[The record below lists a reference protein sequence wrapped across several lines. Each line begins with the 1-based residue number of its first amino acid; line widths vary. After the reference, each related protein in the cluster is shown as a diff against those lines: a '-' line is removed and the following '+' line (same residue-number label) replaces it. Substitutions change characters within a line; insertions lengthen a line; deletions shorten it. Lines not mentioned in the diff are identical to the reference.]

1 MKFKLTLTWTR
12 TLLGGVGLILFV
24 YLILRIGVGAV
35 LENVS
40 RFGVWF
46 AAILF
51 VGACWLFFQA
61 CAWTIIQNAYFQKVG
76 FFRLF
81 RIRIISDAL
90 NILLPSASLGGDA
103 ARAYLIKGKVPLKE
117 GIPGVLFDK
126 TVEFVAST
134 IFLACGFLLGT
145 IFIRMPE
152 GLLAPTL
159 ICLAITTAGLV
170 LLIFFSIRGFYG
182 IVLRISG
189 VIPKVRR
196 WVLNREEQ
204 LRALDRNLRLLYARA
219 NLKTAAAL
227 GLHVLARLAGV
238 VEVLIILRALGV
250 SADFVQAW
258 FISAVVIISN
268 TIFFILPGQ
277 WGITESASMLV
288 LKSLGHPA
296 AIGLSLSVIRRI
308 RKLAFVCL
316 ALVFF
321 MSEKKG
327 LPENKE

>member
-1 MKFKLTLTWTR
+1 MRFKLPRTWTK
-12 TLLGGVGLILFV
+12 TLLGSVGLLLFA
-24 YLILRIGVGAV
+24 YLILRIGVGVV

-40 RFGVWF
+40 RFGTWF
-46 AAILF
+46 AAILI

-61 CAWTIIQNAYFQKVG
+61 CAWSIIQNAYFQKVP

-81 RIRIISDAL
+81 RVRIIGDAL

-103 ARAYLIKGKVPLKE
+103 ARAYLIKGNVPLKE
-117 GIPGVLFDK
+117 GIPSVLFDK

-134 IFLACGFLLGT
+134 IFLAVGLLLGA

-152 GLLAPTL
+152 GLLAPTF
-159 ICLAITTAGLV
+159 ICLAVMTVGLV
-170 LLIFFSIRGFYG
+170 LLIFFSVRGFYG

-204 LRALDRNLRLLYARA
+204 VKALDGNLQLLYARA

-227 GLHVLARLAGV
+227 GLHILARMTGV
-238 VEVLIILRALGV
+238 VEIWLILRVLGV
-250 SADFVQAW
+250 PADYVQAW
-258 FISAVVIISN
+258 FITAVVVISN

-308 RKLAFVCL
+308 RKLAFVGL
-316 ALVFF
+316 ALVLF
-321 MSEKKG
+321 MSEKKS
-327 LPENKE
+327 LP

>member
-1 MKFKLTLTWTR
+1 MKFKLPRTWTR
-12 TLLGGVGLILFV
+12 MLLCGVGLILFV
-24 YLILRIGVGAV
+24 YLILRIGVGVV
-35 LENVS
+35 LENIS
-40 RFGVWF
+40 RFGGWF
-46 AAILF
+46 AVTIF

-103 ARAYLIKGKVPLKE
+103 ARAYLIKGNVPLKE
-117 GIPGVLFDK
+117 GIPSVLFDK
-126 TVEFVAST
+126 TIEFVAST
-134 IFLACGFLLGT
+134 IFLAAGLLVGT

-159 ICLAITTAGLV
+159 ICLAITTIGIV
-170 LLIFFSIRGFYG
+170 LLIFVSVRGFYG
-182 IVLRISG
+182 IVLKVSG
-189 VIPKVRR
+189 IIPKVRR
-196 WVLNREEQ
+196 WVLVREEQ

-219 NLKTAAAL
+219 NLETAAAL
-227 GLHVLARLAGV
+227 GLHILARLTGV
-238 VEVLIILRALGV
+238 VEVLIILRVLGV
-250 SADFVQAW
+250 PGGFVQAW
-258 FISAVVIISN
+258 FISAVVIIAN

-288 LKSLGHPA
+288 LRSLGHPA

-321 MSEKKG
+321 MSDKKG
-327 LPENKE
+327 LS

>member
-1 MKFKLTLTWTR
+1 MRFKLPRTWTK
-12 TLLGGVGLILFV
+12 TLLGSIGLLLFA
-24 YLILRIGVGAV
+24 YLIMRVGISVV
-35 LENVS
+35 LESVS
-40 RFGVWF
+40 RFGAWF
-46 AAILF
+46 AAILI

-61 CAWTIIQNAYFQKVG
+61 CAWSIIQNAYFQKVP

-81 RIRIISDAL
+81 RVRIISDAL
-90 NILLPSASLGGDA
+90 NSLLPSASLGGDA
-103 ARAYLIKGKVPLKE
+103 ARAYLIKKNVPLKE

-134 IFLACGFLLGT
+134 IFLAVGLLLGA

-152 GLLAPTL
+152 GLLAPTF
-159 ICLAITTAGLV
+159 ICLAVTTVGLV
-170 LLIFFSIRGFYG
+170 LLIFFSVRGFYG

-189 VIPKVRR
+189 VVPKVRR

-204 LRALDRNLRLLYARA
+204 VKALDGNLRLLYARA

-227 GLHVLARLAGV
+227 GLHILARLTGV
-238 VEVLIILRALGV
+238 VEIWLILKVLGV
-250 SADFVQAW
+250 PADYVQAW
-258 FISAVVIISN
+258 FIASVVVISN

-296 AIGLSLSVIRRI
+296 AIGLTLSVIRRI

-327 LPENKE
+327 LP

>member
-1 MKFKLTLTWTR
+1 MRLKLLRTR
-12 TLLGGVGLILFV
+12 TKMLLGGVGLLLFA
-24 YLILRIGVGAV
+24 YLILRIGIGVV
-35 LENVS
+35 LESVS
-40 RFGVWF
+40 RFGAWF

-61 CAWTIIQNAYFQKVG
+61 CAWTIIQNAYFRKVP

-81 RIRIISDAL
+81 RVRIISDAL
-90 NILLPSASLGGDA
+90 NILLPSASLGGEA
-103 ARAYLIKGKVPLKE
+103 ARAYLIKGNVPLKE
-117 GIPGVLFDK
+117 GIPSVLFDK

-134 IFLACGFLLGT
+134 IFLAGGLLLG
-145 IFIRMPE
+145 ILFIRMPK

-159 ICLAITTAGLV
+159 ICQAVTTVGV
-170 LLIFFSIRGFYG
+170 VFLIFFSVRGFYD
-182 IVLRISG
+182 IVLKISG
-189 VIPKVRR
+189 LFPKAQR

-204 LRALDRNLRLLYARA
+204 LRALDGNLRLLYARA

-227 GLHVLARLAGV
+227 GLHILARLTGV
-238 VEVLIILRALGV
+238 VEVLIILRVLGV
-250 SADFVQAW
+250 PADFVQAW

-268 TIFFILPGQ
+268 TVFFILPGQ

-288 LKSLGHPA
+288 LKGLGHPA
-296 AIGLSLSVIRRI
+296 AIGLTLSVIRRI

-321 MSEKKG
+321 MTEKKD
-327 LPENKE
+327 LP

>member
-1 MKFKLTLTWTR
+1 MRFKLPRTWTK
-12 TLLGGVGLILFV
+12 TLLGSIGLLLFA
-24 YLILRIGVGAV
+24 YLIMRVGIGVV
-35 LENVS
+35 LESVS
-40 RFGVWF
+40 RFGAWF
-46 AAILF
+46 AVILI

-61 CAWTIIQNAYFQKVG
+61 CAWSIIQNAYFQKVP

-81 RIRIISDAL
+81 RVRIISDAL
-90 NILLPSASLGGDA
+90 NSLLPSASLGGDA
-103 ARAYLIKGKVPLKE
+103 ARAYLIKKNVPLKE

-134 IFLACGFLLGT
+134 IFLAVGLLLGA

-152 GLLAPTL
+152 GLLAPTF
-159 ICLAITTAGLV
+159 ICLAVTTVGLV
-170 LLIFFSIRGFYG
+170 LLIFFSVRGFYG

-189 VIPKVRR
+189 VVPKVRR

-204 LRALDRNLRLLYARA
+204 VKALDGNLRLLYARA

-227 GLHVLARLAGV
+227 GLHILARLTGV
-238 VEVLIILRALGV
+238 VEIWLILKVLGV
-250 SADFVQAW
+250 PADYVQAW
-258 FISAVVIISN
+258 FITAVVVISN

-277 WGITESASMLV
+277 WGIMESVSMLM

-308 RKLAFVCL
+308 RKLAFVVL
-316 ALVFF
+316 ALILFV
-321 MSEKKG
+321 SEKKG
-327 LPENKE
+327 LP

>member
-1 MKFKLTLTWTR
+1 MRFKLPRTWTK
-12 TLLGGVGLILFV
+12 TLLGSIGLLLFA
-24 YLILRIGVGAV
+24 YLIMRVGIGVV
-35 LENVS
+35 LESVS
-40 RFGVWF
+40 RFGAWF
-46 AAILF
+46 AVILI

-61 CAWTIIQNAYFQKVG
+61 CAWSIIQNAYFQKVP

-81 RIRIISDAL
+81 RVRIISDAL
-90 NILLPSASLGGDA
+90 NSLLPSASLGGDA
-103 ARAYLIKGKVPLKE
+103 ARAYLIKKNVPLKE

-134 IFLACGFLLGT
+134 IFLAVGLLLGA

-152 GLLAPTL
+152 GLLAPTF
-159 ICLAITTAGLV
+159 ICLAVTTVGLV
-170 LLIFFSIRGFYG
+170 LLIFFSVRGFYG

-189 VIPKVRR
+189 VVPKVRR

-204 LRALDRNLRLLYARA
+204 VKALDGNLRLLYARA

-227 GLHVLARLAGV
+227 GLHILARLTGV
-238 VEVLIILRALGV
+238 VEIWLILKVLGV
-250 SADFVQAW
+250 PADYVQAW
-258 FISAVVIISN
+258 FIASVVVISN

-296 AIGLSLSVIRRI
+296 AIGLTLSVIRRI

-327 LPENKE
+327 LP

>member
-1 MKFKLTLTWTR
+1 MRFKLPRTWTK
-12 TLLGGVGLILFV
+12 TLLGGVGLLLFA
-24 YLILRIGVGAV
+24 YLVLRIGVGVV

-40 RFGVWF
+40 RFGTWF

-51 VGACWLFFQA
+51 VGAFWLFFQA
-61 CAWTIIQNAYFQKVG
+61 CAWSIIQNAYFQKVP

-81 RIRIISDAL
+81 RVRIIGDAL

-103 ARAYLIKGKVPLKE
+103 ARAYLIKGNVPLKE
-117 GIPGVLFDK
+117 GIPSVLFDK

-134 IFLACGFLLGT
+134 IFLALGLLLGA
-145 IFIRMPE
+145 IFIRMPK
-152 GLLAPTL
+152 GLLAPTF
-159 ICLAITTAGLV
+159 ICLAVMTVGLV
-170 LLIFFSIRGFYG
+170 LLIFFSVRGFYG

-196 WVLNREEQ
+196 WVLKREEQ
-204 LRALDRNLRLLYARA
+204 LRALDGNLRLLYARA

-227 GLHVLARLAGV
+227 GLHILARLTGV
-238 VEVLIILRALGV
+238 VEVLIIMRVLGV
-250 SADFVQAW
+250 PADYVQAW
-258 FISAVVIISN
+258 FITAVVVISN

-277 WGITESASMLV
+277 WGIMESVSMLV
-288 LKSLGHPA
+288 LKSLGHPV

-308 RKLAFVCL
+308 RKLAFVGL
-316 ALVFF
+316 AMVLF

-327 LPENKE
+327 LP

>member
-1 MKFKLTLTWTR
+1 MKFKFPRTR
-12 TLLGGVGLILFV
+12 TKMLLSGVGFLLFA
-24 YLILRIGVGAV
+24 YLILRIGVGVV
-35 LENVS
+35 LESVS
-40 RFGVWF
+40 RFGAWF

-51 VGACWLFFQA
+51 LGACWLFFQA
-61 CAWTIIQNAYFQKVG
+61 CAWSIIQNAYFQKVP

-103 ARAYLIKGKVPLKE
+103 ARAYMIKGNVPLKE

-126 TVEFVAST
+126 TIEFVAT
-134 IFLACGFLLGT
+134 AIFLAGGLLLG
-145 IFIRMPE
+145 ILFIRMPA
-152 GLLAPTL
+152 GLLAPAL
-159 ICLAITTAGLV
+159 ICQAVTTFGLV
-170 LLIFFSIRGFYG
+170 LLIFFSVRGFYG
-182 IVLRISG
+182 IVLKISG
-189 VIPKVRR
+189 LVPRAQR

-204 LRALDRNLRLLYARA
+204 LRALDRNLRLLYSRA

-227 GLHVLARLAGV
+227 GLHVLARLTGV
-238 VEVLIILRALGV
+238 VEVLIILRVLGV
-250 SADFVQAW
+250 PADFVLAW
-258 FISAVVIISN
+258 FISAAVIISN

-296 AIGLSLSVIRRI
+296 AIGLTLSVIRRI

-321 MSEKKG
+321 MTEKKG
-327 LPENKE
+327 LP

>member
-1 MKFKLTLTWTR
+1 MRFKLPRTWTK
-12 TLLGGVGLILFV
+12 TLLGSVGLLLFA
-24 YLILRIGVGAV
+24 YLILRIGVGVV

-40 RFGVWF
+40 RFGTWF
-46 AAILF
+46 AAILI

-61 CAWTIIQNAYFQKVG
+61 CAWSIIQNAYFQKVP

-81 RIRIISDAL
+81 RVRIIGDAL

-103 ARAYLIKGKVPLKE
+103 ARAYLIKGNVPLKE
-117 GIPGVLFDK
+117 GIPSVLFDK

-134 IFLACGFLLGT
+134 IFLAVGLLLGA

-152 GLLAPTL
+152 GLLAPTF
-159 ICLAITTAGLV
+159 ICLAVMTVGLV
-170 LLIFFSIRGFYG
+170 LLIFFSVRGFYG

-204 LRALDRNLRLLYARA
+204 VKALDGNLQLLYARA

-227 GLHVLARLAGV
+227 GLHILARLTGV
-238 VEVLIILRALGV
+238 VEIWLILRVLGV
-250 SADFVQAW
+250 PADYVQAW
-258 FISAVVIISN
+258 FITAVVVISN

-308 RKLAFVCL
+308 RKLAFVGL
-316 ALVFF
+316 ALVLF
-321 MSEKKG
+321 MSEKKS
-327 LPENKE
+327 LP

>member
-1 MKFKLTLTWTR
+1 MRFKLPRTWTK
-12 TLLGGVGLILFV
+12 TLLGSIGLLLFA
-24 YLILRIGVGAV
+24 YLIMRVGIGVV
-35 LENVS
+35 LESVS
-40 RFGVWF
+40 RFGAWF
-46 AAILF
+46 AAILI

-61 CAWTIIQNAYFQKVG
+61 CAWSIIQNAYFQKVP

-81 RIRIISDAL
+81 RVRIISDAL
-90 NILLPSASLGGDA
+90 NSLLPSASLGGDA
-103 ARAYLIKGKVPLKE
+103 ARAYLIKKNVPLKE

-134 IFLACGFLLGT
+134 IFLAVGLLLGA
-145 IFIRMPE
+145 IFIPMPE
-152 GLLAPTL
+152 GLLAPTF
-159 ICLAITTAGLV
+159 ICLAVTTVGLV
-170 LLIFFSIRGFYG
+170 LLIFFSVRGFYG

-189 VIPKVRR
+189 VVPKVRR

-204 LRALDRNLRLLYARA
+204 VKALDGNLRLLYARA

-227 GLHVLARLAGV
+227 GLHILARLTGV
-238 VEVLIILRALGV
+238 VEIWLILKVLGV
-250 SADFVQAW
+250 PADYVQAW
-258 FISAVVIISN
+258 FITAVVVISN

-296 AIGLSLSVIRRI
+296 AIGLTLSVIRRI

-327 LPENKE
+327 LP

>member
-1 MKFKLTLTWTR
+1 MRFKLPRTWTK
-12 TLLGGVGLILFV
+12 TLLGSIGLLLFA
-24 YLILRIGVGAV
+24 YLIMRVGIGVV
-35 LENVS
+35 LESVS
-40 RFGVWF
+40 RFGAWF
-46 AAILF
+46 AAILI

-61 CAWTIIQNAYFQKVG
+61 CAWSIIQNAYFQKVP

-81 RIRIISDAL
+81 RVRIISDAL

-103 ARAYLIKGKVPLKE
+103 ARAYLIKGNVPLKE
-117 GIPGVLFDK
+117 GIPGVFFDK

-134 IFLACGFLLGT
+134 IFLAVGLLLGA

-152 GLLAPTL
+152 GLLAPTF
-159 ICLAITTAGLV
+159 ICLAVTTVGLV
-170 LLIFFSIRGFYG
+170 LLIFFSVRGFYG

-189 VIPKVRR
+189 VVPKVRR

-204 LRALDRNLRLLYARA
+204 VKALDGNLRLLYARA

-227 GLHVLARLAGV
+227 GLHILARLTGV
-238 VEVLIILRALGV
+238 VEIWLILKVLGV
-250 SADFVQAW
+250 PADYVQAW
-258 FISAVVIISN
+258 FIASVVVISN

-296 AIGLSLSVIRRI
+296 AIGLTLSVIRRI

-327 LPENKE
+327 LP

>member
-1 MKFKLTLTWTR
+1 MRFKLPRTWTK
-12 TLLGGVGLILFV
+12 TLLGSIGLLLFA
-24 YLILRIGVGAV
+24 YLIMRVGIGVV
-35 LENVS
+35 LESVS
-40 RFGVWF
+40 RFGAWF
-46 AAILF
+46 AVILI

-61 CAWTIIQNAYFQKVG
+61 CAWSIIQNAYFQKVP

-81 RIRIISDAL
+81 RVRIISDAL
-90 NILLPSASLGGDA
+90 NSLLPSASLGGDA
-103 ARAYLIKGKVPLKE
+103 ARAYLIKKNVPLKE

-134 IFLACGFLLGT
+134 IFLAVGLLLGA

-152 GLLAPTL
+152 GLLAPTF
-159 ICLAITTAGLV
+159 ICLAVTTVGLV
-170 LLIFFSIRGFYG
+170 LLIFFSVRGFYG

-189 VIPKVRR
+189 VVPKVRR

-204 LRALDRNLRLLYARA
+204 VKALDGNLRLLYARA

-227 GLHVLARLAGV
+227 GLHILARLTGV
-238 VEVLIILRALGV
+238 VEIWLILKVLGV
-250 SADFVQAW
+250 PADYVQAW
-258 FISAVVIISN
+258 FITAVVVISN

-296 AIGLSLSVIRRI
+296 AIGLTLSVIRRI

-327 LPENKE
+327 LP

>member
-1 MKFKLTLTWTR
+1 MRFKLPRTWTK
-12 TLLGGVGLILFV
+12 TLLGSVGLLLFA
-24 YLILRIGVGAV
+24 YLILRVGIGVV
-35 LENVS
+35 LESVS
-40 RFGVWF
+40 RFGAWF
-46 AAILF
+46 AAILI

-61 CAWTIIQNAYFQKVG
+61 CAWSIIQNAYFQKVP

-81 RIRIISDAL
+81 RVRIISDAL
-90 NILLPSASLGGDA
+90 NSLLPSASLGGDA
-103 ARAYLIKGKVPLKE
+103 ARAYLIKKNVPLKE

-134 IFLACGFLLGT
+134 IFLAVGLLLGA

-152 GLLAPTL
+152 GLLAPTF
-159 ICLAITTAGLV
+159 ICLAVTTVGLV
-170 LLIFFSIRGFYG
+170 LLIFFSVRGFYG

-189 VIPKVRR
+189 VVPKVRR

-204 LRALDRNLRLLYARA
+204 VKALDGNLRLLYARA

-227 GLHVLARLAGV
+227 GLHILARLTGV
-238 VEVLIILRALGV
+238 VEIWLILKVLGV
-250 SADFVQAW
+250 PADYVQAW
-258 FISAVVIISN
+258 FITAVVVISN

-296 AIGLSLSVIRRI
+296 AIGLTLSVIRRI

-327 LPENKE
+327 LP

>member
-1 MKFKLTLTWTR
+1 MRLKLPRTRMKMF
-12 TLLGGVGLILFV
+12 LGGIGLLLFA
-24 YLILRIGVGAV
+24 YLILRIGIGAV
-35 LENVS
+35 LESVS
-40 RFGVWF
+40 RFGAWF
-46 AAILF
+46 AAILL

-61 CAWTIIQNAYFQKVG
+61 CAWSIIQNAYFQKVP

-81 RIRIISDAL
+81 RVRIISDAL

-103 ARAYLIKGKVPLKE
+103 ARAFLIKGNVPLKE
-117 GIPGVLFDK
+117 GIPGVFFDK
-126 TVEFVAST
+126 TVEFVAT
-134 IFLACGFLLGT
+134 AIFLAVGLLLGS
-145 IFIRMPE
+145 IFIRIPE

-159 ICLAITTAGLV
+159 VCLAIATIGLI
-170 LLIFFSIRGFYG
+170 LLIFFSVRGFYG
-182 IVLRISG
+182 IVLRISS

-196 WVLNREEQ
+196 WVLKREEQ
-204 LRALDRNLRLLYARA
+204 LRALDGNLRLLYARA

-227 GLHVLARLAGV
+227 GLHILARMTGV
-238 VEVLIILRALGV
+238 VEVLIILRVLGV
-250 SADFVQAW
+250 PADYVQAW
-258 FISAVVIISN
+258 FITAVVIISN

-327 LPENKE
+327 LP

>member
-1 MKFKLTLTWTR
+1 MKFKLPRKWTR
-12 TLLGGVGLILFV
+12 MLLSGVGLILFV
-24 YLILRIGVGAV
+24 YLILRIGVGVV
-35 LENVS
+35 LENIS

-46 AAILF
+46 AVILF

-81 RIRIISDAL
+81 RIRVISDAL

-117 GIPGVLFDK
+117 GIPSVLFDK
-126 TVEFVAST
+126 TIEFVAST
-134 IFLACGFLLGT
+134 IFLAAGLLVGT

-152 GLLAPTL
+152 GLQAPTL
-159 ICLAITTAGLV
+159 ICLAITTIGVV
-170 LLIFFSIRGFYG
+170 LLIFVSVRGFYG
-182 IVLRISG
+182 IVLKVSG
-189 VIPKVRR
+189 IIPKARR
-196 WVLNREEQ
+196 WVLVREEQ

-219 NLKTAAAL
+219 NLETAAAL
-227 GLHVLARLAGV
+227 GLHILARLTGV
-238 VEVLIILRALGV
+238 VEVLIILRVLGV
-250 SADFVQAW
+250 PGGFVQAW
-258 FISAVVIISN
+258 FISAVVIIAN
-268 TIFFILPGQ
+268 TLFFILPGQ

-288 LKSLGHPA
+288 LRSLGHPA

-321 MSEKKG
+321 MSDKKG
-327 LPENKE
+327 LP

>member
-1 MKFKLTLTWTR
+1 MIFKLLRTR
-12 TLLGGVGLILFV
+12 TKTLLGGVGLLLFA
-24 YLILRIGVGAV
+24 YLILRIGIGTV
-35 LENVS
+35 LESVS

-51 VGACWLFFQA
+51 LGACWLFFQA
-61 CAWTIIQNAYFQKVG
+61 CAWSIIQNAYFQKVP
-76 FFRLF
+76 FFRLY

-103 ARAYLIKGKVPLKE
+103 ARAYMLKGNVPLKE

-126 TVEFVAST
+126 TIEFVAT
-134 IFLACGFLLGT
+134 AIFLAAGLLLGAV
-145 IFIRMPE
+145 FIRIPE
-152 GLLAPTL
+152 GLLVPTL
-159 ICLAITTAGLV
+159 VCLAIAAIGLI
-170 LLIFFSIRGFYG
+170 LLMFFSVRGFYG
-182 IVLRISG
+182 IVLRLSG

-227 GLHVLARLAGV
+227 GLHILARLIGV
-238 VEVLIILRALGV
+238 VEVLIILRVLGV
-250 SADFVQAW
+250 PAGFVQAW

-296 AIGLSLSVIRRI
+296 AVGLSLSVIRRI

-316 ALVFF
+316 ALIFF
-321 MSEKKG
+321 MSENKG
-327 LPENKE
+327 LP

>member
-1 MKFKLTLTWTR
+1 MRFRLPRTWTK
-12 TLLGGVGLILFV
+12 TLLGGVGLLLFA
-24 YLILRIGVGAV
+24 YLILRIGVGVV

-40 RFGVWF
+40 RFGTWF

-51 VGACWLFFQA
+51 VGAFWLFFQA
-61 CAWTIIQNAYFQKVG
+61 CAWSIIQNAYFQKVP

-81 RIRIISDAL
+81 RVRIIGDAL

-103 ARAYLIKGKVPLKE
+103 ARAYLIKGNVPLKE
-117 GIPGVLFDK
+117 GIPSVLFDK

-134 IFLACGFLLGT
+134 IFLAVGLLLGA

-152 GLLAPTL
+152 GLLAPTF
-159 ICLAITTAGLV
+159 ICLAVMTVGLV
-170 LLIFFSIRGFYG
+170 LLIFFSVRGFYG

-204 LRALDRNLRLLYARA
+204 VKALDGNLRLLYARA

-227 GLHVLARLAGV
+227 GLHILARLTGV
-238 VEVLIILRALGV
+238 VEVLIILRVLGV
-250 SADFVQAW
+250 PADYVQAW
-258 FISAVVIISN
+258 FIASVVVISN

-308 RKLAFVCL
+308 RKLAFVGL
-316 ALVFF
+316 ALVLF

-327 LPENKE
+327 LP

>member
-1 MKFKLTLTWTR
+1 M
-12 TLLGGVGLILFV
+12 LLGGVGFLLFV
-24 YLILRIGVGAV
+24 YLILRIGIGVV
-35 LENVS
+35 LESVS
-40 RFGVWF
+40 RFGAWF
-46 AAILF
+46 AAILI

-61 CAWTIIQNAYFQKVG
+61 CAWSIIQNTYFQKVP

-81 RIRIISDAL
+81 RVRIISDAL

-103 ARAYLIKGKVPLKE
+103 VRAYLIKGNVPLKE

-126 TVEFVAST
+126 TVEFVAT
-134 IFLACGFLLGT
+134 AIFLAVGLLLGS
-145 IFIRMPE
+145 IFIRIPE

-159 ICLAITTAGLV
+159 FCLAITTIGLI
-170 LLIFFSIRGFYG
+170 LLIFFSVRGFYG
-182 IVLRISG
+182 IVLRFSG
-189 VIPKVRR
+189 LMPRVRR
-196 WVLNREEQ
+196 WVLKREEQ
-204 LRALDRNLRLLYARA
+204 LRALDGNLRLLYARA

-227 GLHVLARLAGV
+227 GLHILARMTGV
-238 VEVLIILRALGV
+238 VEIWLILRVLGV
-250 SADFVQAW
+250 PADYVQAW
-258 FISAVVIISN
+258 FIASVVVISN

-308 RKLAFVCL
+308 RKLAFVGL
-316 ALVFF
+316 AMVLF

-327 LPENKE
+327 LP

>member
-1 MKFKLTLTWTR
+1 MRFKLPRTWTK
-12 TLLGGVGLILFV
+12 TLLGSVGLLLFA
-24 YLILRIGVGAV
+24 YLILRVGIGVV
-35 LENVS
+35 LESVS
-40 RFGVWF
+40 RFGAWF
-46 AAILF
+46 AAILI

-61 CAWTIIQNAYFQKVG
+61 CAWSIIQNAYFRKVP

-81 RIRIISDAL
+81 RVRIISDAL

-103 ARAYLIKGKVPLKE
+103 ARAYLIKGNVPLKE
-117 GIPGVLFDK
+117 GIPGVFFDK
-126 TVEFVAST
+126 TVEFVAT
-134 IFLACGFLLGT
+134 AIFLAVGLLLGA
-145 IFIRMPE
+145 IFIRIPK
-152 GLLAPTL
+152 GLLAPTFVCLGIATIGL
-159 ICLAITTAGLV
+159 I
-170 LLIFFSIRGFYG
+170 LLIFFSVRGFYR

-204 LRALDRNLRLLYARA
+204 AKALDGNLQLLYARA

-227 GLHVLARLAGV
+227 GLHILARLTGV
-238 VEVLIILRALGV
+238 VEIWLILKVLGV
-250 SADFVQAW
+250 PADYVQAW
-258 FISAVVIISN
+258 FIASVVVISN

-277 WGITESASMLV
+277 WGITESAGMLV

-296 AIGLSLSVIRRI
+296 AIGLTLSVIRRI

-327 LPENKE
+327 LP

>member
-1 MKFKLTLTWTR
+1 MRFKLPRTWTK
-12 TLLGGVGLILFV
+12 TLLGSIGLLLFA
-24 YLILRIGVGAV
+24 YLIMRVGIGVV
-35 LENVS
+35 LESVS
-40 RFGVWF
+40 RFGAWF
-46 AAILF
+46 AAILI

-61 CAWTIIQNAYFQKVG
+61 CAWSIIQNAYFQKVP

-81 RIRIISDAL
+81 RVRIISDAL
-90 NILLPSASLGGDA
+90 NSLLPSASLGGDA
-103 ARAYLIKGKVPLKE
+103 ARAYLIKKNVPLKE

-134 IFLACGFLLGT
+134 IFLAVGLLLGA

-152 GLLAPTL
+152 GLLAPTF
-159 ICLAITTAGLV
+159 ICLAVTTVGLV
-170 LLIFFSIRGFYG
+170 LLIFFSVRGFYG

-189 VIPKVRR
+189 VVPKVRR

-204 LRALDRNLRLLYARA
+204 VKALDGNLRLLYARA

-227 GLHVLARLAGV
+227 GLHILARLTGV
-238 VEVLIILRALGV
+238 VEIWLILKVLGV
-250 SADFVQAW
+250 PADYVQAW
-258 FISAVVIISN
+258 FIASVVVISN

-296 AIGLSLSVIRRI
+296 AIGLTLSVIRRI

-327 LPENKE
+327 LP